1 MKGSRAL
8 LQLLEDRGVDTIF
21 GYPGGSVIPI
31 FDELLESSIRD
42 ILVRHEQCAAHMADG
57 YARALGRPGVCL
69 ATSGPGA
76 TNLVTGVATAYAD
89 SSPMMV
95 LTGQVVSGALG
106 MGAFQEV
113 DCFSLMMPIT
123 KHNYRLLDTAQLP
136 KAVSTGWQI
145 SQTGRPGPVHID
157 LPLDTINSE
166 VDEALL
172 KTEYPP
178 VTVKEDLSQI
188 PLAAELI
195 MKAERPLILAGG
207 GVIGS
212 NASPE
217 LVALAEMIWAPVVTS
232 LMGIGAIPDGHPL
245 ALGFPGMHGRT
256 GALRALN
263 ETDLLIAVGSRF
275 SDRTF
280 SKHTEIPPD
289 AKVIHIEIDPVELGK
304 HSQTAARILSDA
316 KKGLQALLTH
326 LRSYKRDAW
335 ALRIESIKRQCC
347 CDTAIDQVP
356 ICPQRVMHEINKIL
370 DDKTIITTEV
380 GQNQMWAAHFLKIRR
395 SRQFISSGGFGTMGF
410 GFPAAIGAKVAKPDH
425 KIIDVAG
432 DGSLLM
438 VIQELATAV
447 AEDLPVTVCLL
458 NNGWLGMVKQW
469 QKLFWGERYSGTR
482 LRGMPDFVAL
492 AKSFGADGVHVDRP
506 SEIAEGL
513 KRGLE
518 SDVPFIVDIKV
529 DPEEDI
535 LPMLPPDPT
544 LPPIMGRCRFGQQ

>member
-8 LQLLEDRGVDTIF
+8 LKLLEDRGVDTMF

-31 FDELLESSIRD
+31 FDELLDSSIRD

-57 YARALGRPGVCL
+57 YARALGKPGVCL

-89 SSPMMV
+89 SSPMIV
-95 LTGQVVSGALG
+95 LTGQVMSGALG

-123 KHNYRLLDTAQLP
+123 KHNYRLLDIEHLP
-136 KAVSTGWQI
+136 EAVSSGWQLC
-145 SQTGRPGPVHID
+145 QTGRPGPVHID
-157 LPLDTINSE
+157 LPLDTINSDM
-166 VDEALL
+166 DEKLL
-172 KTEYPP
+172 NSDFPII
-178 VTVKEDLSQI
+178 TVQEDLRQV
-188 PLAAELI
+188 PLAVDLI

-212 NASPE
+212 NSAPE
-217 LVALAEMIWAPVVTS
+217 LVTLAETIWAPVVTS
-232 LMGIGAIPDGHPL
+232 LMGIGSIPDEHPL
-245 ALGFPGMHGRT
+245 ALGCPGMHGRT
-256 GALRALN
+256 SALKALK

-280 SKHTEIPPD
+280 SNHTEIQPT
-289 AKVIHIEIDPVELGK
+289 AKVVHIDIDPVELGK
-304 HSQTAARILSDA
+304 HKLTAA
-316 KKGLQALLTH
+316 
-326 LRSYKRDAW
+326 
-335 ALRIESIKRQCC
+335 SIKADVKVGLRAILQHIRQQKHDQWAQKVASIKAQCC
-347 CDTAIDQVP
+347 CERDIDQIPIVP
-356 ICPQRVMHEINKIL
+356 QKVMHEINKL
-370 DDKTIITTEV
+370 MNDKLIITTEV
-380 GQNQMWAAHFLKIRR
+380 GQNQMWASHHLKIQRP
-395 SRQFISSGGFGTMGF
+395 RQFISSGGFGTMGF
-410 GFPAAIGAKVAKPDH
+410 GFPAAIGAKAAKPDH
-425 KIIDVAG
+425 KVMDVAG

-469 QKLFWGERYSGTR
+469 QKLFWDKRYSGTQLYR
-482 LRGMPDFVAL
+482 CMPDFVAL

-506 SEIAEGL
+506 SEVAEALQMGL
-513 KRGLE
+513 D

-535 LPMLPPDPT
+535 LPMLPPNPAIA
-544 LPPIMGRCRFGQQ
+544 PIMGRCRF

>member
-8 LQLLEDRGVDTIF
+8 LKLLEDRGVDTLF

-31 FDELLESSIRD
+31 FDELLDSPIRD

-57 YARALGRPGVCL
+57 YARAVGKPGVCL
-69 ATSGPGA
+69 GTSGPGA

-89 SSPMMV
+89 SSPMIV
-95 LTGQVVSGALG
+95 LTGQVMSGALG

-123 KHNYRLLDTAQLP
+123 KHNYRLLSIEDLP
-136 KAVSTGWQI
+136 EAVSTGWQL

-166 VDEALL
+166 MDEKLL
-172 KTEYPP
+172 QQDFP
-178 VTVKEDLSQI
+178 VITVQEDLRQV
-188 PLAAELI
+188 PRAVDMI
-195 MKAERPLILAGG
+195 MQAERPLILAGG
-207 GVIGS
+207 GVINS
-212 NASPE
+212 NSSPE
-217 LVALAEMIWAPVVTS
+217 LVTLAETIWAPVVTS
-232 LMGIGAIPDGHPL
+232 LMGIGSIPDEHPL
-245 ALGFPGMHGRT
+245 ALGCPGMHGRT
-256 GALRALN
+256 GALKALK

-280 SKHTEIPPD
+280 SKHTDIQPS
-289 AKVIHIEIDPVELGK
+289 ARVIHIDVDPVELGK
-304 HSQTAARILSDA
+304 HSQTAAAIRADV
-316 KKGLQALLTH
+316 KTGLRALLNH
-326 LRSYKRDAW
+326 IRQQKHEQW
-335 ALRIESIKRQCC
+335 AQKVASIKAQCC
-347 CDTAIDQVP
+347 CERDIDQVP
-356 ICPQRVMHEINKIL
+356 IVPQKVMHEINKL
-370 DDKTIITTEV
+370 MHDKMIITTEV
-380 GQNQMWAAHFLKIRR
+380 GQNQMWASHHLKITRP
-395 SRQFISSGGFGTMGF
+395 RQFISSGGFGTMGF
-410 GFPAAIGAKVAKPDH
+410 GFPAAIGAKAAKPDH
-425 KIIDVAG
+425 QVMDVAG

-469 QKLFWGERYSGTR
+469 QKLFWDKRYSGTQLYR
-482 LRGMPDFVAL
+482 CMPDFVAL

-506 SEIAEGL
+506 SEVAEALQMGL
-513 KRGLE
+513 D

-535 LPMLPPDPT
+535 LPMLPPNPAI
-544 LPPIMGRCRFGQQ
+544 PPIMGRCRF